1 MSGKR
6 ALESAAW
13 VNLQRTADCL
23 LGRLHQVLKPHG
35 VSPTQYNALRI
46 LRGAGSDG
54 QSGGL
59 PCGEVAARMIHQDP
73 DVTRLFDR
81 MEKPGW
87 IVRERSRTDRRVLL
101 ARITND
107 GLRLLD
113 SLDEAIESYHR
124 HTMGHL
130 TQVELRQF
138 CHLLERLAESK

>member
-1 MSGKR
+1 MS
-6 ALESAAW
+6 
-13 VNLQRTADCL
+13 LQRTADCL

-46 LRGAGSDG
+46 LRGAGPDG
-54 QSGGL
+54 L
-59 PCGEVAARMIHQDP
+59 RCGEVAARMIHQDP

-101 ARITND
+101 ARITNE

-113 SLDEAIESYHR
+113 SLDEAIERYHR

-130 TQVELRQF
+130 TQVELRQL

>member
-1 MSGKR
+1 MTGKR

-13 VNLQRTADCL
+13 VSLQRTADCL

-54 QSGGL
+54 PPCGL
-59 PCGEVAARMIHQDP
+59 PCGEVAARMINQDP

-101 ARITND
+101 ARITNE

-113 SLDEAIESYHR
+113 SLDEVIESYHLQ
-124 HTMGHL
+124 TMGHL
-130 TQVELRQF
+130 TQVELRQLS
-138 CHLLERLAESK
+138 HLLERLAESK

>member
-1 MSGKR
+1 MTGKR

-13 VNLQRTADCL
+13 VSLQRTADCL

-46 LRGAGSDG
+46 LRGAGSD
-54 QSGGL
+54 SPPCGL
-59 PCGEVAARMIHQDP
+59 PCGEVAARMINQDP

-101 ARITND
+101 ARITNE

-113 SLDEAIESYHR
+113 SLDQVIESYHLQ
-124 HTMGHL
+124 TMGHL
-130 TQVELRQF
+130 TQVELRQLSG
-138 CHLLERLAESK
+138 LLKRLAESK